1 MTGPTLGAR
10 QDGLPVA
17 ACVKITG
24 VNHTP
29 TPGTVDA
36 EAVMETVRQ
45 QLRTDLRS
53 RLVLRG
59 AADEFAEPRI
69 FDDVDR
75 LFRRALAQ
83 EDRGR
88 LLMPE
93 LFDQP
98 WAPELA
104 LRLSTH
110 RPGAVGAA
118 ILSVKRRVLLPLT
131 RWLFEYAQENFR
143 RQDRVNVA
151 LMACL
156 QSLAAEHAALRVR
169 VADLEDG
176 LRRGGSG
183 TTGGDAPESR

>member
-1 MTGPTLGAR
+1 MTGV
-10 QDGLPVA
+10 D
-17 ACVKITG
+17 
-24 VNHTP
+24 HTP
-29 TPGTVDA
+29 SSGTVDA

-45 QLRTDLRS
+45 QLRTELRV
-53 RLVLRG
+53 RLTLRG
-59 AADEFAEPRI
+59 AAEEFADQRV

-98 WAPELA
+98 WVPELA

-110 RPGAVGAA
+110 RPGGVGAA
-118 ILSVKRRVLLPLT
+118 ILFVKRRLLLPLT

-156 QSLAAEHAALRVR
+156 QSLAADHAMLRGR
-169 VADLEDG
+169 VTALEDEVR
-176 LRRGGSG
+176 LATANTPGGNG
-183 TTGGDAPESR
+183 PADR

>member
-1 MTGPTLGAR
+1 MT
-10 QDGLPVA
+10 V
-17 ACVKITG
+17 

-29 TPGTVDA
+29 SPGTVDA

-45 QLRTDLRS
+45 HLRTDLRA
-53 RLVLRG
+53 RLRLRG
-59 AADEFAEPRI
+59 AAEEFADQQV

-75 LFRRALAQ
+75 LFRRALSQ

-98 WAPELA
+98 WVPELA

-110 RPGAVGAA
+110 RPGGVGPA
-118 ILSVKRRVLLPLT
+118 ILFVKRRVLLPLT

-156 QSLAAEHAALRVR
+156 QSIAAEHAMLGRRVAALEDELRV
-169 VADLEDG
+169 ASAITP
-176 LRRGGSG
+176 GGNEP
-183 TTGGDAPESR
+183 ANR

>member
-1 MTGPTLGAR
+1 M
-10 QDGLPVA
+10 
-17 ACVKITG
+17 TG
-24 VNHTP
+24 VNQSP
-29 TPGTVDA
+29 SPGTVDA

-59 AADEFAEPRI
+59 AAEEFSDQQV

-98 WAPELA
+98 WVPDLA

-110 RPGAVGAA
+110 RTGGVGAA
-118 ILSVKRRVLLPLT
+118 ILFVKRRVLLPLT

-156 QSLAAEHAALRVR
+156 QSLAAEQAAQRMRLASQE
-169 VADLEDG
+169 ADVSPAG
-176 LRRGGSG
+176 AR
-183 TTGGDAPESR
+183 TTGGATPADPRSTPA